1 MTERTV
7 SDSLIRRP
15 VLSAAPHATVFEAA
29 SLMTKANCGSVLIL
43 EDSGVL
49 RGIFTERDLMTRV
62 VAKSLPP
69 ESTPLADVMTH
80 NPHVISP
87 QTRVYEAVYL
97 MKQAG
102 IRHLPILSAEA
113 NVIGVFSIR
122 DALPA
127 ELTDAEHL
135 AEHLD
140 QQFSDILA

>member
-7 SDSLIRRP
+7 SDLLIRRP
-15 VLSAAPHATVFEAA
+15 VLTAAPHSTVFEAA
-29 SLMTKANCGSVLIL
+29 CRMSKANCGSVLIL
-43 EDSGVL
+43 DDSGAL

-69 ESTPLADVMTH
+69 DCTQLSEVMTP

-113 NVIGVFSIR
+113 TVIGIFSIR
-122 DALPA
+122 DALPT

>member
-1 MTERTV
+1 MIERTV
-7 SDSLIRRP
+7 SESLIRQP
-15 VLSAAPHATVFEAA
+15 VLSAAPHSTVFEAA
-29 SLMTKANCGSVLIL
+29 CRMTKANCGSVLIL
-43 EDSGVL
+43 DDSGAL

-69 ESTPLADVMTH
+69 ERTPLSDVMTP

-87 QTRVYEAVYL
+87 QTRVHEAVYL

-113 NVIGVFSIR
+113 VVIGVFSIR

-127 ELTDAEHL
+127 ELTDADQL